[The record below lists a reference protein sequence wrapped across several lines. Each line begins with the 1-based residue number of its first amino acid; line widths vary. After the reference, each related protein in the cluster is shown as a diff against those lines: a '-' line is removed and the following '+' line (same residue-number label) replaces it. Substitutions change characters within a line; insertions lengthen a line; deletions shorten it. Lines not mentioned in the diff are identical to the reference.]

1 MKSSYHAF
9 SLVEVLIV
17 IVLLS
22 MVAAAFRGTGMTQM
36 FRSWSLEHT
45 LSEQSQTLLRGIE
58 RARTLAISSGQS
70 VILCG
75 GHACN
80 GAWSDAL
87 YLTYI
92 TDDTMLWRSEF
103 SPGTRISWQGF
114 PQQRDYI
121 KFLPTGLASYQNG
134 SFYVCL
140 EQSHAQ
146 RVIINQS
153 GRAYLDAPNYEA
165 KECL

>member
-1 MKSSYHAF
+1 MKISYHAF
-9 SLVEVLIV
+9 SLVEVLVV

-22 MVAAAFRGTGMTQM
+22 MAAAAFRATGMTQM

-70 VILCG
+70 VMLCG
-75 GHACN
+75 GRACN

-87 YLTYI
+87 YLTYA
-92 TDDTMLWRSEF
+92 TGGTPLWRKEF
-103 SPGTRISWQGF
+103 AAQTRINWQGF

-121 KFLPTGLASYQNG
+121 EFLPTGLASYQNG
-134 SFYVCL
+134 SFYICL

-153 GRAYLDAPNYEA
+153 GRAYLDAPNYAA